1 MLGAVVS
8 DTARSPHAAPL
19 ARDTSEPNAVDSLPA
34 AWYCEGDPFQHE
46 RRTIFG
52 GEWLLLA
59 RTEQLREP
67 GDFVTANLGGW
78 PVFALVDGSGTINA
92 FRNVCRHQ
100 QMQVLEKPRGRCE
113 VLRCRYHGWTY
124 DLSGCFVTAPD
135 LVAPADARSPAN
147 HLGRIA
153 GATLGPLLFV
163 NLGSDAAPLAR
174 ALGAAGPTLD
184 SALERCAHASEATT
198 DYSCNWKT
206 FIEHAL
212 ATRAFDATS
221 DGARWLWQWPLAM
234 VHVAPHAICVQQ
246 VVPRTFARTRV
257 VDHVF
262 VDDAALV
269 TAALDE
275 ARMRAAADKVAC
287 EALQREREAAG
298 GPRPATLAD
307 FHRRVRAAHA
317 CVDAGV
323 TTDGG

>member
-1 MLGAVVS
+1 MLGSLVNP
-8 DTARSPHAAPL
+8 DTSRPGPPL
-19 ARDTSEPNAVDSLPA
+19 ARGASEPNELDSLPA

-52 GEWLLLA
+52 REWLLLA

-67 GDFVTANLGGW
+67 GAFVTANLGGW
-78 PVFALVDGSGTINA
+78 PVFALADGSGSINA

-124 DLSGCFVTAPD
+124 DLSGCFVTAPE
-135 LVAPADARSPAN
+135 LVAPADAHSAAN

-153 GATLGPLLFV
+153 CATLGPLLFV
-163 NLGSDAAPLAR
+163 NLDSDASPLAR
-174 ALGAAGPTLD
+174 ALGAAAPTLD
-184 SALERCAHASEATT
+184 RRLARCAPAGETMT

-206 FIEHAL
+206 FVEHCL
-212 ATRAFDATS
+212 AARAFGATS
-221 DGARWLWQWPLAM
+221 DGAQWLWQWPLAM
-234 VHVAPHAICVQQ
+234 AHVAPHAVCVQQ
-246 VVPRTFARTRV
+246 IVPRTFARTRV

-262 VDDAALV
+262 VEDVALAP
-269 TAALDE
+269 AALDE
-275 ARMRAAADKVAC
+275 ARLRAAADKAAC

-298 GPRPATLAD
+298 GPRPAALAD

-317 CVDAGV
+317 AVDAAV
-323 TTDGG
+323 AQHGG